1 MLKLVW
7 KKLAADFK
15 KQKGGCITNSFK
27 ESNKL
32 KQEKLFTMKVH

>member
-27 ESNKL
+27 ES
-32 KQEKLFTMKVH
+32 KQTQAGKDCSL